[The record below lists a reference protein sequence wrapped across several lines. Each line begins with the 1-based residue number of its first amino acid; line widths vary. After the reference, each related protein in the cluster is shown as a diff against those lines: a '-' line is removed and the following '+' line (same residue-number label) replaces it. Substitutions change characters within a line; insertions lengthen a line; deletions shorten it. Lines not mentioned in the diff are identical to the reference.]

1 MKLPSSL
8 QRRWQT
14 LAALIDARNL
24 RERALLFFATLAVVF
39 VICQFAI
46 FNPLHAYQA
55 ALRQKLS
62 DDQTTLA
69 SLRKQ
74 TEEKLA
80 KVQQDPDMPNRKR
93 LQELTRQLDAVDA
106 PLAEMMKSLVSPKEM
121 TALVKAVLSSHRRL
135 KVVSLVNLP
144 PEAMA
149 MPAAAGEA
157 VPANNTV
164 PLYKH
169 GLRIEFKGGFRDIV
183 RFFSDLEKLS
193 WKVLWDKV
201 DIKTDRY
208 PESTAAVTVYT
219 LSTNEAWIGL

>member
-1 MKLPSSL
+1 MKMPSSI

-14 LAALIDARNL
+14 LAASIDGRNL
-24 RERALLFFATLAVVF
+24 RERALLFFTALAMVYA
-39 VICQFAI
+39 ICQFGV

-55 ALRQKLS
+55 ALQKKLS
-62 DDQTTLA
+62 DGQTTLT

-74 TEEKLA
+74 TGEMLA
-80 KVQQDPDMPNRKR
+80 KVRQDPDLPNRKR
-93 LQELTRQLDAVDA
+93 LQELTRQLDAVEA
-106 PLAEMMKSLVSPKEM
+106 PLTEMMKSLVSPKEM
-121 TALVKAVLSSHRRL
+121 TALVKAVLSSHRSL

-144 PEAMA
+144 PEAIA
-149 MPAAAGEA
+149 IPAAAGET
-157 VPANNTV
+157 VPAKNTV

-169 GLRIEFKGGFRDIV
+169 GLRIEFKGGFRDMV

-208 PESTAAVTVYT
+208 PESTATMTVYT